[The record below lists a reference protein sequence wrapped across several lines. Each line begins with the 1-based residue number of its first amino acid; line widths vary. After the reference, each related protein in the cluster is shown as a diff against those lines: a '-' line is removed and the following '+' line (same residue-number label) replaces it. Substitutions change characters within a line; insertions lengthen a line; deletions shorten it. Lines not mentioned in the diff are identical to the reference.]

1 MKCKCVT
8 CEKEMN
14 WLVQTTDGNKETTQW
29 MFAVYYCCSNKIWV
43 TSALQKVKL
52 RWKDFI
58 LQPQITNIFHSWRR
72 ESYKFI
78 LNIQFFRYD
87 CGSAQF
93 LLLLLKAISPLTRGN
108 PQWKNPRGNWKKAL
122 WQPNPL
128 SLMVTIF
135 PLLLFFIWILQ
146 MKLLNNVT
154 EPFNVLTFCLQQ
166 HAWFC
171 SRIIWERQ
179 IVLLC

>member
-1 MKCKCVT
+1 MATKKQLSGCLQFIT
-8 CEKEMN
+8 A
-14 WLVQTTDGNKETTQW
+14 VQTR
-29 MFAVYYCCSNKIWV
+29 WV

-58 LQPQITNIFHSWRR
+58 LQPQIS
-72 ESYKFI
+72 FI
-78 LNIQFFRYD
+78 LEEE
-87 CGSAQF
+87 
-93 LLLLLKAISPLTRGN
+93 KATSLYEWYSHPLDTGTVCIKYSVFQVRLWLCTVPTAPFEGNKSPYQR
-108 PQWKNPRGNWKKAL
+108 KSIMENPRGNWKKAL

-154 EPFNVLTFCLQQ
+154 EPLNVLTFCLQQ